1 MAKRTV
7 LKRLLLT
14 PEEHENVM
22 QRAVSSGLSFS
33 SFVRSK
39 IMVLSAAEEEAEKD
53 KWTCEIVQSAK
64 RGEPQGV
71 SVTISPAEGGFTF
84 ANPI

>member
-1 MAKRTV
+1 MERMTATV
-7 LKRLLLT
+7 IFKIRPSDLEKVR
-14 PEEHENVM
+14 
-22 QRAVSSGLSFS
+22 QRAVAVGLSVS
-33 SFVRSK
+33 SFIRSK
-39 IMVLSAAEEEAEKD
+39 ILVLSDQEELAEID